1 MRSTVSFQDPAQLE
15 DPWAADL
22 GTELCLPAIMGNGSD
37 DDQRPPELSD
47 IDLRDSEFIVEGFDQ
62 ACLPARKT
70 GGLAVA
76 DLEQLP

>member
-1 MRSTVSFQDPAQLE
+1 MDPMMISGL
-15 DPWAADL
+15 
-22 GTELCLPAIMGNGSD
+22 
-37 DDQRPPELSD
+37 PELSD

-62 ACLPARKT
+62 ACLPAPKT